1 MTRVCSLSI
10 SNAHWIFLTIRNQT
24 IVISCGTVEK
34 TQIVFQSGRNV
45 EHFGGDKLMQWCRNR
60 GGGQGGQCSGPPLF
74 VRSVN
79 PIRTGEDRLS
89 PTITTGTPKVFHL
102 PASLIL
108 SVKLTG
114 VLNIFSALHCYPIGY
129 IKSLHRYTYF
139 SSIYRL
145 LKLAIFVVNWRVSRV
160 QGK

>member
-1 MTRVCSLSI
+1 MLKCGFSW
-10 SNAHWIFLTIRNQT
+10 SN
-24 IVISCGTVEK
+24 
-34 TQIVFQSGRNV
+34 FQSC
-45 EHFGGDKLMQWCRNR
+45 QNR
-60 GGGQGGQCSGPPLF
+60 GGQGGQWTPIF

-79 PIRTGEDRLS
+79 PIRNGEGRLS

-129 IKSLHRYTYF
+129 IKSLQRYIFFIHLPPVEVGHFCGKLESF
-139 SSIYRL
+139 SGAREITL
-145 LKLAIFVVNWRVSRV
+145 NAISQKTLGLVRCQSKNHLPIRFSKV
-160 QGK
+160 